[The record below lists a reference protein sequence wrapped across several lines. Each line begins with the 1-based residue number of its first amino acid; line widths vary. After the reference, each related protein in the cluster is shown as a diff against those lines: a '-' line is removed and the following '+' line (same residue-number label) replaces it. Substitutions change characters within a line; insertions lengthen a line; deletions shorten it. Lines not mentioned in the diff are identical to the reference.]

1 MAAIDDLVTE
11 VKTDYQIPSFIPDDS
26 IKRYAEEGIAYF
38 QSLVVGT
45 VDYETDKQLRGLLK
59 NYIYYAYEHV
69 TNEFRDNFKPMILS
83 WQWEHEDLKTDIE
96 GGDDDA

>member
-11 VKTDYQIPSFIPDDS
+11 VKTDYQIPSFIPDDT
-26 IKRYAEEGIAYF
+26 IRRYAENGIAFF
-38 QSLVVGT
+38 QGLVVGT
-45 VDYETDKQLRGLLK
+45 IDYETDKQLRDLLK

-69 TNEFRDNFKPMILS
+69 TNEFRANFKELILK
-83 WQWEHEDLKTDIE
+83 WQLEFEELKTDIE

>member
-26 IKRYAEEGIAYF
+26 IRRYAESGIAFF
-38 QSLVVGT
+38 QGLVVGT
-45 VDYETDKQLRGLLK
+45 IDYETDKQLRDLLK

-69 TNEFRDNFKPMILS
+69 TNEFRANFKELILK
-83 WQWEHEDLKTDIE
+83 WQLEFEELKTDIE

>member
-1 MAAIDDLVTE
+1 MAAIDDLITE
-11 VKTDYQIPSFIPDDS
+11 VKTDYQIPSFISDDS
-26 IKRYAEEGIAYF
+26 IRRYAEEGIAYF

-83 WQWEHEDLKTDIE
+83 WQWEHEEPKTDIE